1 MKKRLLCLVLS
12 MAMVFTTADSLV
24 LAAERPTEL
33 QTAVGETQ
41 EETSASQEGVTKQP
55 ESGQEPVSEEES
67 TESDQVEDTAA
78 DTETEKETTDSDEET
93 TDSEEAADSDEEAT
107 DSGEATDSDEEN
119 MDSGE
124 TTDSVEETTEP
135 ETEETADSK
144 AQSSEDRS
152 GSEKNDTDSKLQV
165 EYHSIS
171 EIIEFL
177 DQEKA
182 DKADAVIYT
191 ERPDLT
197 APYQAGAL
205 SDTTL
210 RSAAAMVRQIR
221 FIAGLSY
228 ELQLNDEYN
237 HISQA
242 AALLNSANQELCQ
255 EPSRPEGMSEE
266 LFEQGRKGVSNSNL
280 AYTGEQSQTLNG
292 TIIETWMADQDEYSR
307 RGRLLQPSL
316 EQIGFGVVQDGNG
329 MYSAMYTEDR
339 SDKGATVFGVAWPA
353 QNMPVDYFDRELPW
367 SVSTGET
374 LEASDIRVTLT
385 READG
390 KEWTFSAEKSDG
402 SFAVDNDDCG
412 QSGCISFRP
421 DTSDISEYADGDA
434 FQVEITKDE
443 KPYLKYRVRFFAYT
457 KEEEETTAPEDG
469 ITDEDTPERYTV
481 NFESNGGTVVPAQS
495 IAENDKII
503 LPEQPVKEGSFFDDW
518 YQEEELENKWDFETD
533 VVEADIT
540 LYAKWIGEEEEVVEP
555 TEEATE
561 ADTAYSVTYDMQ
573 GIGEQI
579 ASETINEGEIL
590 TQPDIPVAEDYIFEA
605 WYQEQECINL
615 WDFETDVIT
624 QDTVLYAKWV
634 QENETAESADDL
646 PNTAAEEVRI
656 DLSAELTDTRTNKI
670 APRVY
675 NGKAYEPS
683 VKVTAFNGK
692 RRVTLKKN
700 KDYKLQYANNV
711 HAGED
716 KATVTISGMG
726 KYTGSVTKTFTITPK
741 SVKKLKIMT
750 GSKLP
755 GDKGVAIVIYD
766 GTVRLNNGWFLAEY
780 IDAQDPKKAKI
791 TIKPKETTT
800 DYTGSVTSK
809 LTVYDV
815 PKENYINTARQEIT
829 GDTLYTGKAIKRDV
843 KLTIGDTELRYN
855 KDYKVQY
862 KNNVNA
868 GTAVMIITGKG
879 QYKGK
884 IVNTFNIGKV
894 DLNKKEAAENIPQ
907 HVTIADISAKTFSG
921 REQKPAVTIKTMGN
935 KKLTLN
941 KDYTVTYSNN
951 VHAGTATITIAGIG
965 SNCNGKTS
973 IKFKIEPQQIKKA
986 AVKLIR
992 GKDGA
997 PNTIALTYNKKTLQ
1011 EYADYIIT
1019 EYGEMKNK
1027 KIPVTIEGRSDFT
1040 GNVTKKLS
1048 VEAPE
1053 DDPDSGSASSSKNI
1067 NRQNYGSYEG
1077 CIVNSY
1083 LQKNDDGTF
1092 MRVEHIGQQ
1101 NVCIESYTADQKF
1114 IDKKMIKA
1122 ELPKFGGFY
1131 SGKDYYFLVF
1141 GQDNPNEDN
1150 TVEVIRIV
1158 KYDKSWE
1165 RKGSVGIFG
1174 GNTVSPFKNGSL
1186 RMVEYEN
1193 TLYIRTCHQMYR
1205 SSDGKQHQANV
1216 AISMDIP
1223 NMEILEQYLWL
1234 SFSTYSSHS
1243 FNQFILRDGSD
1254 LLAVDHG
1261 DAYPRSVALAKY
1273 NEKIG
1278 TPGILGKSSTRIAA
1292 LAIGGNFGN
1301 PATGVSIGGF
1311 EASDTAYLIAGNSVD
1326 QTATPYNT
1334 GGVRNIYVTS
1344 TRKDNFSAAGN
1355 TVHWITDHQYIE
1367 YTDAKGEQKKTP
1379 AASVSTPHLVKISG
1393 NEMMVL
1399 WTEAT
1404 IAIENNKPV
1413 TASSSQK
1420 CVLLN
1425 GAGEPVSG
1433 IYSFDGPISDCK
1445 PIVDNGRLIWYYT
1458 NNSAP
1463 VFCTLNINDVRNQP
1477 K

>member
-152 GSEKNDTDSKLQV
+152 DSEKNDTDSKLQV

-292 TIIETWMADQDEYSR
+292 TIIETWMADQDEYSQ

-843 KLTIGDTELRYN
+843 KLTIEDTELRYN

-1433 IYSFDGPISDCK
+1433 VYSFDGPISDCK

>member
-152 GSEKNDTDSKLQV
+152 DSEKNDTDSKLQV

-182 DKADAVIYT
+182 DKADVVTYT

-255 EPSRPEGMSEE
+255 EPSRLEGMSEE

-421 DTSDISEYADGDA
+421 DTSDISEYADGDV

-646 PNTAAEEVRI
+646 PNTAAKEVRI